1 MAKLDAS
8 KSIGIYFNIHGKLE
22 VSDIILFLAFF
33 VECKKNGFIIRLL
46 VFKTSG
52 KMCVDS

>member
-1 MAKLDAS
+1 MAKIDTH